1 MTYEEA
7 IDWLYATQT
16 FGIKLGLEYPTRLL
30 REYLAFPPHTTKV
43 IHVAGTNGKGS
54 VCALAESVAR
64 AGGHRTGLF
73 TSPHLVHYRER
84 IRVSGVEIGEEETA
98 RHLTALRALVAD
110 WEQHPTF
117 FEISLALALR
127 HFRDRGCELLILET
141 GMGGRLDATS
151 AVPSDITVLT
161 PIALDHQEWLGD
173 TLGEIAGEKAAIMR
187 HGKPAFSAVQEP
199 EALAVIAEV
208 ANQAQAPLEII
219 TEPLRG
225 YSLGIAGEHQ
235 YANAALALAA
245 LHASGITLSY
255 ETVRHG
261 LSTARHPGRFEIIS
275 ECPGLPNPTVLDIA
289 HNPHAAASL
298 IATWQQMF
306 PKRKAT
312 VLLGMVAAKDLAGV
326 LALLCQIAERF
337 LLAPVNSPRAVSPTE
352 IAAALPADA
361 PPHEIFPDLNSALT
375 AAADSPALIITG
387 STFLVGEAKAV
398 LEKREHRATEQ

>member
-84 IRVSGVEIGEEETA
+84 IRVSGIEISEEETA

-117 FEISLALALR
+117 FELTLALALR
-127 HFRDRGCELLILET
+127 HFRDCGCELLILET

-151 AVPSDITVLT
+151 AVPSDVTVLT

-173 TLGEIAGEKAAIMR
+173 TLGEIAGEKAAILR
-187 HGKPAFSAVQEP
+187 HGKPAFSAAQEP
-199 EALAVIAEV
+199 EVVDLANFLNAMGARISGAGTNTLVIEGVDSMHGAE
-208 ANQAQAPLEII
+208 
-219 TEPLRG
+219 
-225 YSLGIAGEHQ
+225 YSVLPDRI
-235 YANAALALAA
+235 
-245 LHASGITLSY
+245 
-255 ETVRHG
+255 ETGTYLV
-261 LSTARHPGRFEIIS
+261 
-275 ECPGLPNPTVLDIA
+275 
-289 HNPHAAASL
+289 AAA
-298 IATWQQMF
+298 ITRGHVRATRTR
-306 PKRKAT
+306 PR
-312 VLLGMVAAKDLAGV
+312 DLDSVIEKLRETG
-326 LALLCQIAERF
+326 
-337 LLAPVNSPRAVSPTE
+337 APV
-352 IAAALPADA
+352 
-361 PPHEIFPDLNSALT
+361 PD
-375 AAADSPALIITG
+375 
-387 STFLVGEAKAV
+387 
-398 LEKREHRATEQ
+398 